1 MQEIVK
7 SFELGQYVGFKVE
20 AEEETQFIN
29 ELINRIIDSSD
40 LQFYEDVL
48 DQEAERVERE
58 LRSGLSQ
65 NMKSVGASCYV
76 NGIEESG
83 LREHCRGMLV
93 RTAAENL
100 VIQGIA
106 KAEGIEVSDK
116 DLAAYKS
123 TYREQYARTLLS
135 DPDSTDDELR
145 QAILVKKVL
154 RFLMQ
159 NNMRG

>member
-65 NMKSVGASCYV
+65 NMKSVGAYCYV
-76 NGIEESG
+76 NGIE
-83 LREHCRGMLV
+83 
-93 RTAAENL
+93 
-100 VIQGIA
+100 
-106 KAEGIEVSDK
+106 
-116 DLAAYKS
+116 
-123 TYREQYARTLLS
+123 
-135 DPDSTDDELR
+135 
-145 QAILVKKVL
+145 
-154 RFLMQ
+154 
-159 NNMRG
+159 

>member
-1 MQEIVK
+1 M
-7 SFELGQYVGFKVE
+7 
-20 AEEETQFIN
+20 
-29 ELINRIIDSSD
+29 
-40 LQFYEDVL
+40 
-48 DQEAERVERE
+48 
-58 LRSGLSQ
+58 
-65 NMKSVGASCYV
+65 
-76 NGIEESG
+76 
-83 LREHCRGMLV
+83 
-93 RTAAENL
+93 
-100 VIQGIA
+100 
-106 KAEGIEVSDK
+106 SDK